1 MRSCRGLRRRAS
13 ERDDDVYKQEQSS
26 PEGTFLNKHRLKG
39 FAAHLCLAFLFG
51 FLASPSAVMGS
62 SKLTFAFSER
72 SPPYSSTL
80 REEAVG
86 LFPDLVRLTFSF
98 VPD

>member
-1 MRSCRGLRRRAS
+1 
-13 ERDDDVYKQEQSS
+13 V
-26 PEGTFLNKHRLKG
+26 NKHRLKE
-39 FAAHLCLAFLFG
+39 FAAPFCIAFLVVL
-51 FLASPSAVMGS
+51 LALPGVSMGS